1 MQLAPNGKIYVV
13 QETTPGNPLS
23 SDLHIIHQPN
33 LPVPACQFQKDGL
46 VLAGTIGT
54 RLVNVVQSLFN
65 QPTITFPKTAPDT
78 ICVLDSLYTYHIK
91 RSGCFSADST
101 KWTIEGLSGTLFPE
115 HYISWIKFDAPGEG
129 QLIVINY
136 TECGTVSDTLHIVV
150 AEPFDKILDLGPDQV
165 VCDNGVFTL
174 NAGSGFTRYRWQNGA
189 PDSLLTTLLPGKYW
203 VDVWDA
209 CGNHQSDTV
218 TISIAPATVLALGD
232 DRMGCPDLTAVFQ
245 RPDFFSRWQWSP
257 ADFLS
262 CDTCASVTVSPTAS
276 TSWIVVAQTD
286 DGCISVDT
294 VMFQIQDTLFFELDT
309 SVCAGQTIDLFGMAF
324 PADTTAQFFLPAPG
338 LGCDTLLTINI
349 LGLDAPFL
357 EIEKTICAGAFF
369 TYHGIALPADTTAVF
384 LQPGVGGECDSVVT
398 VTVQSWPPLTVTLPP
413 DTTLRVGASLIL
425 NAETSGTGMLDFQW
439 SPAGGLSCTNCS
451 APETSPL
458 ETTLYTLTV
467 ADANG
472 CRAQDSML
480 VTVDPACFVIIPNAF
495 TPNGDGINDFFY
507 PKTDPCVRRVRV
519 WRVASRWGE
528 MVFERQNFEPSNANL
543 GWDGNQ
549 KNGEPFPSDVLA
561 WYAELEYFDG
571 RVEVRKGDVALLR

>member
-1 MQLAPNGKIYVV
+1 M
-13 QETTPGNPLS
+13 
-23 SDLHIIHQPN
+23 
-33 LPVPACQFQKDGL
+33 
-46 VLAGTIGT
+46 
-54 RLVNVVQSLFN
+54 
-65 QPTITFPKTAPDT
+65 
-78 ICVLDSLYTYHIK
+78 
-91 RSGCFSADST
+91 
-101 KWTIEGLSGTLFPE
+101 EGLSGTLFPE
-115 HYISWIKFDAPGEG
+115 HYISWIKFDAPSEG
-129 QLIVINY
+129 QLIFTAYN
-136 TECGTVSDTLHIVV
+136 ECGTVSDTLHIVV
-150 AEPFDKILDLGPDQV
+150 AEPFDKTLDLGPDQV

-174 NAGSGFTRYRWQNGA
+174 NAGSGFTRYRWQNGS
-189 PDSLLTTLLPGKYW
+189 PDSVLTTLLPGKYW

-209 CGNHQSDTV
+209 CGAKQTDTV
-218 TISIAPATVLALGD
+218 LITVAPATVLVLGG

-245 RPDFFSRWQWSP
+245 RPDFFTSWQWSP
-257 ADFLS
+257 ADFIS
-262 CDTCASVTVSPTAS
+262 CDTCASVTVSPAAT
-276 TSWIVVAQTD
+276 TSWIVVAQTED
-286 DGCISVDT
+286 DCISVDT
-294 VMFQIQDTLFFELDT
+294 MMFQIQDTLFFELDT

-324 PADTTAQFFLPAPG
+324 PADTTAQFFFPAPG
-338 LGCDTLLTINI
+338 LGCDTLLTVNV

-369 TYHGIALPADTTAVF
+369 IYNGIALPADTTAVF
-384 LQPGVGGECDSVVT
+384 LQPGAGGECDSVVT
-398 VTVQSWPPLTVTLPP
+398 VVVKSWPLLTVTLPP

-439 SPAGGLSCTNCS
+439 SPADGLSCTNCPT
-451 APETSPL
+451 PETSPL

-519 WRVASRWGE
+519 WRVVSRWGE
-528 MVFERQNFEPSNANL
+528 MVFERQNFEPGNPSL

-561 WYAELEYFDG
+561 WYAELEYYDG